1 MRCNSRVVKSTV
13 LNCTVQW
20 FAVCTKTC
28 TVTSTSFQ
36 NMSTSPGSPAAVSG
50 PSHSPSPAPRS
61 QSSSCLRGR
70 PAPAGSHTRWR
81 RAGFSHWVSR
91 RLGPAR
97 CRVPVPRPFWWLS
110 SIPLGACSTSCCRIH
125 QLGRAGFLRSLAI
138 MSQAA
143 INAVHRF
150 LSVHCFKFSW
160 GYTWP
165 RNRRVPRRL
174 CV

>member
-1 MRCNSRVVKSTV
+1 MVCGVYEDVHRHQHLIPEHVHLSREPRSRQRS
-13 LNCTVQW
+13 LP
-20 FAVCTKTC
+20 FSIARA
-28 TVTSTSFQ
+28 
-36 NMSTSPGSPAAVSG
+36 AAVN
-50 PSHSPSPAPRS
+50 
-61 QSSSCLRGR
+61 
-70 PAPAGSHTRWR
+70 PAPASVDAPRWR
-81 RAGFSHWVSR
+81 DRTLGGVARASR
-91 RLGPAR
+91 TGCPGASAPR

>member
-1 MRCNSRVVKSTV
+1 MVCGVYEDVHRHQHLIPEHVHLSRE
-13 LNCTVQW
+13 
-20 FAVCTKTC
+20 
-28 TVTSTSFQ
+28 
-36 NMSTSPGSPAAVSG
+36 
-50 PSHSPSPAPRS
+50 PRS
-61 QSSSCLRGR
+61 RQRSLPFSIARAPQPLISCLRGR
-70 PAPAGSHTRWR
+70 PALAGSHTRWR

-110 SIPLGACSTSCCRIH
+110 SIPLGACSTCCCRIH